1 MVFNFEKFRAGRA
14 PKSTEEDSKPLVVII
29 DDDEMNLR
37 VMDQIL
43 SAEYTTKTFDSPGD
57 ALAYCESDSDK
68 VGVILADQSMP
79 RMTGLEFFA
88 ELNLVECP
96 ASRLIMTG
104 LHEHR
109 EVSDAMERREIFFY
123 LIKPVDVERLLREM
137 SNAMDDFFR
146 RKDRAKR

>member
-1 MVFNFEKFRAGRA
+1 MVFNFEKFRAGQA
-14 PKSTEEDSKPLVVII
+14 PKKVEEAKPLVVIV
-29 DDDEMNLR
+29 DDDSMNLR
-37 VMDQIL
+37 VMNQIL
-43 SAEYTTKTFDSPGD
+43 SAEYKTETFEFPGE
-57 ALAYCESDSDK
+57 ALSFCEKERDNI
-68 VGVILADQSMP
+68 GVILADQSMP
-79 RMTGLEFFA
+79 RMTGLEFFQ
-88 ELNLVECP
+88 ELNLVDCP

-146 RKDRAKR
+146 RRERAQR